1 MSANVIPVV
10 RSDSMLPPE
19 PRVIMFPY
27 VLSSGM
33 ESRSSMM
40 VFPLVPA
47 QYVSGLNP
55 EST

>member
-19 PRVIMFPY
+19 PRVIMFSY
-27 VLSSGM
+27 VFSSGM
-33 ESRSSMM
+33 ESRSPMM

-47 QYVSGLNP
+47 QYASGLNP